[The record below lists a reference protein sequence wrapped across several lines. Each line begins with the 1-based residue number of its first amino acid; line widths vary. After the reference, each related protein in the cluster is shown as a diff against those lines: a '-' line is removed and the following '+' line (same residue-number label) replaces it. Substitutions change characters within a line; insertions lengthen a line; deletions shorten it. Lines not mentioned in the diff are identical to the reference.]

1 MFRQSRNEHAR
12 KAGELVV
19 EPTPSINQSKKN
31 SNVSAKPKRTR
42 PQSGRTGGRVN
53 AAKKIS
59 QRTNSNVPAKPEPA
73 RLQSRRTPPQIQQ
86 PPLPP
91 LSSQRQPIPPFPAN
105 LLPHIPLIAFFF
117 YHQPSSNQ

>member
-12 KAGELVV
+12 KAGEPAI
-19 EPTPSINQSKKN
+19 EPTRSIDQPKKN
-31 SNVSAKPKRTR
+31 RNVSAKPKRAR
-42 PQSGRTGGRVN
+42 PQSGRTGGQSN
-53 AAKKIS
+53 AAKNKS
-59 QRTNSNVPAKPEPA
+59 KNKQRRSGKPEPA
-73 RLQSRRTPPQIQQ
+73 RLQSRRSTSEIQQ
-86 PPLPP
+86 RTITP